1 MYIVNIN
8 RQILNKSLSWQ
19 TGMAFDNITKD
30 FRVEGSFNRDT
41 ITKKTFITQY
51 IEKSNYIVTDAWTA
65 YDFLDNPN

>member
-1 MYIVNIN
+1 
-8 RQILNKSLSWQ
+8 
-19 TGMAFDNITKD
+19 MAFDNITKD